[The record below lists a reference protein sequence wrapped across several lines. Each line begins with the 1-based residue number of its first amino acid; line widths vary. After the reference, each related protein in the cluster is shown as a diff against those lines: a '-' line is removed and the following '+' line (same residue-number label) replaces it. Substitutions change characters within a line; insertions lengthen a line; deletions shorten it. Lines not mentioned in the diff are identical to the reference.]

1 MTDPSPM
8 ERAVQAAGSITALAR
23 RLGIA
28 HQVASRWV
36 KRGYVPATR
45 ALQIEVLYGIP
56 AKELVKPS
64 LALLVSLIHS

>member
-1 MTDPSPM
+1 M